1 MSHTP
6 HIFNYNLKISQ
17 NKFQVNANVRPVSKV
32 VIVKSLA
39 KEGDMESV
47 AHIAAIVFTRN
58 RKDAIQPMENASA
71 NLDTKVCRQSPK
83 FSYLIKTSFFSH
95 ITNMATLVSLS

>member
-1 MSHTP
+1 M
-6 HIFNYNLKISQ
+6 
-17 NKFQVNANVRPVSKV
+17 NANVRPVSKV

-71 NLDTKVCRQSPK
+71 NLATRVCRESPI
-83 FSYLIKTSFFSH
+83 FSYFTKTYFWSH
-95 ITNMATLVSLS
+95 TTNKATLVGQS